1 MTENIVKVIDL
12 VPGKVAP
19 LTTVDA
25 SVLTQKMFQKEFL
38 NRHIPVLIKGAAK
51 HWRAVERWP
60 EPGYLDALCAGE
72 EVKMA
77 RKFNAATAHDYQLET
92 MKLRDCFAQ
101 LRASAD
107 DTTYSIPAT
116 AIPEQWTRDLG
127 DHAFLGTLDQQPRS
141 YPRDRIFIYRN
152 ASSEWHYHPFD
163 ETITTQVAGSKRFSL
178 FRLTAGNWL
187 PNSELIE
194 SKAHHR
200 PDGARAFPTD
210 QPLTKYEGVLDAG
223 DSVYIPPFWW
233 HGVDTADTG
242 IGYTLAHC
250 FRTPVARLAAWQDP
264 VTRRVFRQIAA
275 KNKLAVPV
283 ALGLIGYST
292 LRRVMSGEK
301 W

>member
-1 MTENIVKVIDL
+1 MRENIVKVIDL

-25 SVLTQKMFQKEFL
+25 SVLTQEMFQRQFL
-38 NRHIPVLIKGAAK
+38 NKHLPVLIKGAAR
-51 HWRAVERWP
+51 HWRAMERWD
-60 EPGYLDALCAGE
+60 EPGYLESRCADV

-77 RKFNAATAHDYQLET
+77 RRFNAATAEHYILDK

-101 LRASAD
+101 LRASPD

-116 AIPEQWTRDLG
+116 AVPEQWMQDLG
-127 DHAFLGTLDQQPRS
+127 DYSFLGTLDRMPRT
-141 YPRDRIFIYRN
+141 YPRDRIFIYKN
-152 ASSEWHYHPFD
+152 ASTEWHYHPFD
-163 ETITTQVAGSKRFSL
+163 ETITTQLGGSKRFSL
-178 FRLTAGNWL
+178 FRLTADNWL

-194 SKAHHR
+194 SSAHHR
-200 PDGARAFPTD
+200 PDGAHAFPAD
-210 QPLTKYEGVLDAG
+210 RPLTKYEGVLEAG

-233 HGVDTADTG
+233 HGVDTADTR

-250 FRTPVARLAAWQDP
+250 FRTPMSRLAAWEDP
-264 VTRRVFRQIAA
+264 ITQRVFRRIKA

-283 ALGLIGYST
+283 ALGIIGYST
-292 LRRVMSGEK
+292 LRRMMSGEK